1 VPGVL
6 VVVTR
11 KRAPKP
17 ELRNVAAILNRD
29 PAVPDQVEQFTQT
42 MAIETIYLPAKQPRR
57 FFDPDKLAQLV
68 KSVKEHGILEPLLVR
83 PLEKGTYELVAGER
97 RLRAAR
103 EAGLSDVPIVVH
115 ELDDRQALQVALLE
129 NLQREDLN
137 PIEETDAVLDLLMLA
152 LDAEKE
158 AVISLFYQ
166 AHRNKHRGQEL
177 GQNVLSQLKI
187 VQEVIDGIGRFTLD
201 SFRSSRL
208 PLLNLPDDVLDLLR
222 QGQLEYTKAQAIARV
237 KDELQRTELLQQA
250 MARNLSLSEI
260 KDRKK
265 ALKPTAKPAPE
276 KAAVER
282 LSEIGK
288 RLQKSQT
295 WGDRKKR
302 DRITKLLDELER
314 LTQEN

>member
-1 VPGVL
+1 MA
-6 VVVTR
+6 TR
-11 KRAPKP
+11 KRASKP
-17 ELRNVAAILNRD
+17 ELRNVAAILNRES
-29 PAVPDQVEQFTQT
+29 PAAPNQTDQSIQT
-42 MAIETIYLPAKQPRR
+42 TAIETIHLPAQQPRR
-57 FFDPDKLAQLV
+57 FFDPDKLAQLAQ
-68 KSVKEHGILEPLLVR
+68 SVKEHGILEPLLVR
-83 PLEKGTYELVAGER
+83 PLENGNYELVAGER

-103 EAGLSDVPIVVH
+103 TAELSNVPIVVH
-115 ELDDRQALQVALLE
+115 QLDDRQALQVALLE

-137 PIEETDAVLDLLMLA
+137 PIEETDAVLDLLMLT
-152 LDAEKE
+152 LNVEKE

-222 QGQLEYTKAQAIARV
+222 QGRLEYTKAQAIARV
-237 KDELQRTELLQQA
+237 KDEPQRTKLLRQA
-250 MARNLSLSEI
+250 IADNLSLNEI
-260 KDRKK
+260 KERKK
-265 ALKPTAKPAPE
+265 ALEPTAKPTPE

-282 LSEIGK
+282 LSNIGK
-288 RLQKSQT
+288 RLQKPQA
-295 WGDRKKR
+295 WGNRRKR

-314 LTQEN
+314 LTSED

>member
-1 VPGVL
+1 
-6 VVVTR
+6 VVTR

-17 ELRNVAAILNRD
+17 ELRNVAAILNRES
-29 PAVPDQVEQFTQT
+29 PAVPDQPDQSVQT
-42 MAIETIYLPAKQPRR
+42 TAIEQIHLPAKQPRR

-68 KSVKEHGILEPLLVR
+68 QSVKEHGILEPLLVR
-83 PLEKGTYELVAGER
+83 PLENGDYELVAGER

-103 EAGLSDVPIVVH
+103 EVGLSAVPIVVH

-152 LDAEKE
+152 LDAEKK

-208 PLLNLPDDVLDLLR
+208 PLLNLPDDVLGLLR
-222 QGQLEYTKAQAIARV
+222 QGRLEYTKAQAIAG
-237 KDELQRTELLQQA
+237 
-250 MARNLSLSEI
+250 NLSLSEI
-260 KDRKK
+260 KERKK
-265 ALKPTAKPAPE
+265 ALEPPTEPAPE

-282 LSEIGK
+282 LSDIGK
-288 RLQKSQT
+288 RLQKPQA

-302 DRITKLLDELER
+302 DRIAKLLDELER
-314 LTQEN
+314 LTRED

>member
-1 VPGVL
+1 VA
-6 VVVTR
+6 TR
-11 KRAPKP
+11 KRASKP
-17 ELRNVAAILNRD
+17 ELRNVAAILNRES
-29 PAVPDQVEQFTQT
+29 PAAPNQTDQSIQT
-42 MAIETIYLPAKQPRR
+42 TAIETIHLPAQQPRR
-57 FFDPDKLAQLV
+57 FFDPDKLAQLAQ
-68 KSVKEHGILEPLLVR
+68 SVKEHGILEPLLVR
-83 PLEKGTYELVAGER
+83 PLENGNYELVAGER

-103 EAGLSDVPIVVH
+103 TAELSNVPIVVH
-115 ELDDRQALQVALLE
+115 QLDDRQALQVALLE

-137 PIEETDAVLDLLMLA
+137 PIEETDAVLDLLMLT
-152 LDAEKE
+152 LNVEKE

-222 QGQLEYTKAQAIARV
+222 QGRLEYTKAQAIARV
-237 KDELQRTELLQQA
+237 KDEPQRTKLLRQA
-250 MARNLSLSEI
+250 IADNLSLNEI
-260 KDRKK
+260 KERKK
-265 ALKPTAKPAPE
+265 ALEPTAKPTPE

-282 LSEIGK
+282 LSNIGK
-288 RLQKSQT
+288 RLQKPQA
-295 WGDRKKR
+295 WGNRRKR

-314 LTQEN
+314 LTSED

>member
-1 VPGVL
+1 
-6 VVVTR
+6 VVTR

-17 ELRNVAAILNRD
+17 ELRNVAAILNRES
-29 PAVPDQVEQFTQT
+29 PAVPDQPDQSVQT
-42 MAIETIYLPAKQPRR
+42 TAIEQIHLPAKQPRR

-68 KSVKEHGILEPLLVR
+68 QSVKEHGILEPLLVR
-83 PLEKGTYELVAGER
+83 PLENGDYELVAGER

-103 EAGLSDVPIVVH
+103 EVGLSAVPIVVH

-152 LDAEKE
+152 LDAEKK

-208 PLLNLPDDVLDLLR
+208 PLLNLPDDVLGLLR
-222 QGQLEYTKAQAIARV
+222 QGRLEYTKAQAIARV
-237 KDELQRTELLQQA
+237 KDEPHRAELLQQA
-250 MARNLSLSEI
+250 IAGNLSLSEI
-260 KDRKK
+260 KERKK
-265 ALKPTAKPAPE
+265 ALEPPTEPAPE

-282 LSEIGK
+282 LSDIGK
-288 RLQKSQT
+288 RLQKPQA

-302 DRITKLLDELER
+302 DRIAKLLDELER
-314 LTQEN
+314 LTRED

>member
-1 VPGVL
+1 M
-6 VVVTR
+6 VTR
-11 KRAPKP
+11 KRAAKP
-17 ELRNVAAILNRD
+17 ELRNVAAILNRES
-29 PAVPDQVEQFTQT
+29 PAVTDQPDQLVQTTEIEQ
-42 MAIETIYLPAKQPRR
+42 IHLPAKQPRR

-68 KSVKEHGILEPLLVR
+68 QSVKEHGILEPLLVR
-83 PLEKGTYELVAGER
+83 PLENGNYELVAGER

-166 AHRNKHRGQEL
+166 AHRHKHRGQEL

-208 PLLNLPDDVLDLLR
+208 PLLNLPDDVLGLLR
-222 QGQLEYTKAQAIARV
+222 QGRLEYTKAQAIARV
-237 KDELQRTELLQQA
+237 KDEPHRTELLQQA
-250 MARNLSLSEI
+250 IAGNLSLSEI
-260 KDRKK
+260 KERKK
-265 ALKPTAKPAPE
+265 ALEPTAEPTPE

-282 LSEIGK
+282 LSEVSK
-288 RLQKSQT
+288 RLQKPQA

-314 LTQEN
+314 LTRED